1 MQNHL
6 VLRISGGCLSMGILR
21 RMGVVKFLIFFSP
34 PPEFLKPMDVTG
46 VPVSLA
52 DSAPFVFVP
61 EAVAYLQNIPAL
73 GSALQ
78 HAHAIAGLLQR
89 VDDGEK

>member
-61 EAVAYLQNIPAL
+61 EAVTPTCRISPLSVAL
-73 GSALQ
+73 CSMRMPLW
-78 HAHAIAGLLQR
+78 ITSTS
-89 VDDGEK
+89 